1 MAHPDFF
8 VLGMVALLSF
18 GLSYLGSSVG
28 LVFGQLR
35 LPILVYWLGSPA
47 VGAATSLAISAV
59 AALVG
64 AARHARAGR
73 VDVRL
78 MLSIGLPSAVAAW
91 LATRMAVRLDPAL
104 VKGCIGLALVLTGGM
119 MLRSR
124 GRPTQDVRKDDGG
137 VVADA
142 KSSVADPDAR
152 GSGSTAGAGAEAP
165 AIAGTP
171 PRGPGE
177 LGPPPLVRAR
187 EASESEGGAPDS
199 SMIQR
204 GPVPRGR
211 LLFEVIVGVVLGAVA
226 GIVGLLLGTLRLPA
240 MMKLGVHPARAVG
253 TNMAIGSMTGL
264 LAGAAALVEG
274 NVDPWAFGV
283 ITPATMVGA
292 YWGAS
297 ATGKLDKATLRRL
310 IAWTLLGIGVWMAA
324 EPWW

>member
-1 MAHPDFF
+1 MAHPDFL

-78 MLSIGLPSAVAAW
+78 MLTIGLPSAVAAW
-91 LATRMAVRLDPAL
+91 LATRVAVRLDPAL
-104 VKGCIGLALVLTGGM
+104 VKTSIGLALMLTGGA
-119 MLRSR
+119 MLRSH
-124 GRPTQDVRKDDGG
+124 GRPAQDVRKED
-137 VVADA
+137 
-142 KSSVADPDAR
+142 
-152 GSGSTAGAGAEAP
+152 AGAGGDANVPPGGGTGASTEAV
-165 AIAGTP
+165 ASAGVTSA
-171 PRGPGE
+171 GPSSGRGE
-177 LGPPPLVRAR
+177 LGPPPIVPTR
-187 EASESEGGAPDS
+187 EAAESQASSPES
-199 SMIQR
+199 SMIQH
-204 GPVPRGR
+204 GPIPRGR
-211 LLFEVIVGVVLGAVA
+211 LVFEVVVGVVLGAVA
-226 GIVGLLLGTLRLPA
+226 GVVGLLLGTLRLPA
-240 MMKLGVHPARAVG
+240 MMRLGVHPARAVG

-264 LAGAAALVEG
+264 LAGAAALIEG
-274 NVDPWAFGV
+274 NVDPWAFGM

-310 IAWTLLGIGVWMAA
+310 IAWTLLGIGASMAA

>member
-1 MAHPDFF
+1 MPHPDFI
-8 VLGMVALLSF
+8 VLGLVALLSF
-18 GLSYLGSSVG
+18 GLSYIGSSVG

-59 AALVG
+59 GALVG
-64 AARHARAGR
+64 AARHAREDR

-78 MLSIGLPSAVAAW
+78 MVTIGLPSAAAAW
-91 LATRMAVRLDPAL
+91 LATRFAVSLDPAL
-104 VKGCIGLALVLTGGM
+104 VKVSIGLALVLTGGT

-124 GRPTQDVRKDDGG
+124 GRPAQDVRKDGG
-137 VVADA
+137 DA
-142 KSSVADPDAR
+142 A
-152 GSGSTAGAGAEAP
+152 AEAKVP
-165 AIAGTP
+165 ELASVGPLEATRGTTTP
-171 PRGPGE
+171 D
-177 LGPPPLVRAR
+177 
-187 EASESEGGAPDS
+187 EGGPDS
-199 SMIQR
+199 SMIQT
-204 GPVPRGR
+204 GPIPRGR
-211 LLFEVIVGVVLGAVA
+211 LFFEVVVGVVLGAVA
-226 GIVGLLLGTLRLPA
+226 GVVGLLLGTLRLPA

-264 LAGAAALVEG
+264 LAGTAALLDG

-310 IAWTLLGIGVWMAA
+310 IAWSLLGIGAWMAA
-324 EPWW
+324 EPWM

>member
-1 MAHPDFF
+1 MAPPDFI
-8 VLGMVALLSF
+8 VLGLVALLSF

-64 AARHARAGR
+64 AARHARQGR

-78 MLSIGLPSAVAAW
+78 MVTIGLPSALAAW
-91 LATRMAVRLDPAL
+91 LATRLAVRLDPAL
-104 VKGCIGLALVLTGGM
+104 VKLSIGLALVLTGGA

-124 GRPTQDVRKDDGG
+124 GRPAQDVRKEASEDG
-137 VVADA
+137 
-142 KSSVADPDAR
+142 
-152 GSGSTAGAGAEAP
+152 T
-165 AIAGTP
+165 AIAPLARDGEGGTTP
-171 PRGPGE
+171 LAAALQEAATASPSPGDAVSTSAHEPRTSEE
-177 LGPPPLVRAR
+177 LGP
-187 EASESEGGAPDS
+187 GS
-199 SMIQR
+199 SMIQT
-204 GPVPRGR
+204 GPIPRGR
-211 LLFEVIVGVVLGAVA
+211 LAFEVVVGVVLGAVA
-226 GIVGLLLGTLRLPA
+226 GVVGLLLGTLRLPA
-240 MMKLGVHPARAVG
+240 MMKLGIHPGRAVG

-264 LAGAAALVEG
+264 LAGTAALLEG

-283 ITPATMVGA
+283 ITPATMVGS

-310 IAWTLLGIGVWMAA
+310 IAWTLLGIGAWMAA

>member
-1 MAHPDFF
+1 MAHPDFL

-35 LPILVYWLGSPA
+35 LPILVYWLGSPS

-64 AARHARAGR
+64 AARHAREGR

-78 MLSIGLPSAVAAW
+78 MLTIGLPSAVAAW
-91 LATRMAVRLDPAL
+91 LATRVAVRLDPAL
-104 VKGCIGLALVLTGGM
+104 VKASIGLALMLTGGA
-119 MLRSR
+119 MLRSH
-124 GRPTQDVRKDDGG
+124 GRPAQDVRKED
-137 VVADA
+137 
-142 KSSVADPDAR
+142 
-152 GSGSTAGAGAEAP
+152 AGAGGDVNVPPGGGTEARAEVVAS
-165 AIAGTP
+165 ASGTSSD
-171 PRGPGE
+171 RGE
-177 LGPPPLVRAR
+177 LGPPPLVRTI
-187 EASESEGGAPDS
+187 EAGESQGSAPDS
-199 SMIQR
+199 SMIQQ
-204 GPVPRGR
+204 GPIPGGR
-211 LLFEVIVGVVLGAVA
+211 LVFEVAVGVVLGAVA
-226 GIVGLLLGTLRLPA
+226 GVVGLLLGTLRLPA

-264 LAGAAALVEG
+264 LAGAAALAEG
-274 NVDPWAFGV
+274 NVDSWAFGV

-297 ATGKLDKATLRRL
+297 ATGKLAKATLRRL
-310 IAWTLLGIGVWMAA
+310 IAWTLLGIGAWMTT